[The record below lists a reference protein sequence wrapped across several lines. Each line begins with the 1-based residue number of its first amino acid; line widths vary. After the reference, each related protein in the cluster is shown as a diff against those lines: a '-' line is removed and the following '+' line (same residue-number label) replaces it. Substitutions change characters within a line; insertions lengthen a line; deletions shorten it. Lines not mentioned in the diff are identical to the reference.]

1 MSVPAS
7 TRRSLVPLALVT
19 AAALLF
25 ALLLLLVRLRWA
37 PLESADHGAATRLN
51 SLVAGHSVA
60 VSIVKA
66 VTWLGSGGVL
76 WTLIGAAAVVLAFRR
91 RWRLTAYLLV
101 TGAGALV
108 LDPVLK
114 ALVGR
119 LRPVVAHPIAY
130 GNGNSFPSGH
140 ALGSIVCYGALFLVF
155 LPAARG
161 TWRRVLTAVIVTLIA
176 AIGISR
182 LLLGVHYVSDVLGAW
197 ALGVTWLGI
206 TAFAFELSR
215 LVTGEPVTDA
225 VTEGLEPEARAD
237 LQPTGPETPMHYDRA
252 RTYGRIAAGVVVIWV
267 LIVGALTGIGKLI
280 MITQNGNGNLLAD
293 RAIPHWFAAQR
304 TATLNHWSLIASNL
318 GATRDILIVSV
329 GTCVVFI
336 AVTRH
341 WRPVIFLAVVMSGEL
356 AAFLTVAAIVK
367 RPRPDVPQL
376 DSHLPTSAFPSGHM
390 AATTCLYIGLAILV
404 IGHARGWWRYLFL
417 IPAIVMPV
425 MIAMARMYRG
435 EHHPTD
441 ILASV
446 LFAALWLTATT
457 ILVKPSQDG
466 LDRARRRPL
475 GLPHRKAADHSRETA
490 QQPERAAEKGL
501 TWLARGPGSGSNARS
516 CADGSGGRATIGR
529 ATGPIRPARPAP
541 TCCRRSSTSS
551 S

>member
-1 MSVPAS
+1 MSAPPAA
-7 TRRSLVPLALVT
+7 RRTLAPLAVVT
-19 AAALLF
+19 AAAVLF

-37 PLESADHGAATRLN
+37 PLESADHGAATWLN
-51 SLVAGHSVA
+51 SLISGHPAV

-66 VTWLGSGGVL
+66 ITWLGSGGVL
-76 WTLIGAAAVVLAFRR
+76 WVVTGAAAAMLALRR
-91 RWRLTAYLLV
+91 QWRLTAYLLV
-101 TGAGALV
+101 TGAGELV

-119 LRPVVAHPIAY
+119 LRPVVAHPIAH

-140 ALGSIVCYGALFLVF
+140 SLGSIVCYGALFLVF

-161 TWRRVLTAVIVTLIA
+161 AWRRVLTAVIVTLIA

-182 LLLGVHYVSDVLGAW
+182 LLLGVHYLSDVLGAW
-197 ALGVTWLGI
+197 ALGITWLGI

-215 LVTGEPVTDA
+215 QVAGEPATDP

-237 LQPTGPETPMHYDRA
+237 LQPTEPETTMRHGRA
-252 RTYGRIAAGVVVIWV
+252 RTYARIAAGIVVIWV
-267 LIVGALTGIGKLI
+267 LIAGALTGIGKLI
-280 MITQNGNGNLLAD
+280 MITHNGNGNLLGD
-293 RAIPHWFAAQR
+293 HAIPHWFAAQR
-304 TATLNHWSLIASNL
+304 TATLNHWSLIVSNL
-318 GATRDILIVSV
+318 GATQDILIVSV
-329 GTCVVFI
+329 ATCVVFI

-341 WRPVIFLAVVMSGEL
+341 WRPVIFVAVVLFGEL
-356 AAFLTVAAIVK
+356 AAFLIIADIVK
-367 RPRPDVPQL
+367 RPRPDVLNL
-376 DSHLPTSAFPSGHM
+376 DPHLPTSAFPSGHV
-390 AATTCLYIGLAILV
+390 AAATCLYAGLAILV

-425 MIAMARMYRG
+425 LIALARLYRG

-457 ILVKPSQDG
+457 ILIKPNKDG

-475 GLPHRKAADHSRETA
+475 GLPHRKAAERSRETSPA
-490 QQPERAAEKGL
+490 
-501 TWLARGPGSGSNARS
+501 
-516 CADGSGGRATIGR
+516 
-529 ATGPIRPARPAP
+529 IR
-541 TCCRRSSTSS
+541 
-551 S
+551 

>member
-1 MSVPAS
+1 
-7 TRRSLVPLALVT
+7 
-19 AAALLF
+19 
-25 ALLLLLVRLRWA
+25 LVRLRWA
-37 PLESADHGAATRLN
+37 PLESADHGAATWLN
-51 SLVAGHSVA
+51 SLVAGHPTV
-60 VSIVKA
+60 VDVVKA

-76 WTLIGAAAVVLAFRR
+76 WTLIGAAAIVVAVRR
-91 RWRLTAYLLV
+91 RWRLVAYLLV
-101 TGAGALV
+101 TGAGELV

-119 LRPVVAHPIAY
+119 LRPVVAHPIAH

-161 TWRRVLTAVIVTLIA
+161 MWRRVFTAVIVTLIA

-182 LLLGVHYVSDVLGAW
+182 LLLGVHYISDVLGGW
-197 ALGVTWLGI
+197 ALGITWLGV

-215 LVTGEPVTDA
+215 EVAGEPVTDP

-237 LQPTGPETPMHYDRA
+237 LQPTEPETTMHHDRA

-280 MITQNGNGNLLAD
+280 MITGNGNGNVLGD
-293 RAIPHWFAAQR
+293 RTIPHWFAAQR
-304 TATLNHWSLIASNL
+304 TTALNHWSLIVSNL
-318 GATRDILIVSV
+318 GATQDILIVSV
-329 GTCVVFI
+329 ATCVVFI

-341 WRPVIFLAVVMSGEL
+341 WRPVIFIAVVMLGEL
-356 AAFLTVAAIVK
+356 AAFLIVAAIVK
-367 RPRPDVPQL
+367 RPRPDVPHL
-376 DSHLPTSAFPSGHM
+376 DSRLPTSAFPSGHV
-390 AATTCLYIGLAILV
+390 AATTCLYVGIAILV

-425 MIAMARMYRG
+425 MVATARLYRG

-441 ILASV
+441 VLASV

-457 ILVKPSQDG
+457 MLIKPNKDG
-466 LDRARRRPL
+466 LDRASRGPL
-475 GLPHRKAADHSRETA
+475 GLPRRRHSRLGPAADPVPA
-490 QQPERAAEKGL
+490 G
-501 TWLARGPGSGSNARS
+501 
-516 CADGSGGRATIGR
+516 
-529 ATGPIRPARPAP
+529 TGEL
-541 TCCRRSSTSS
+541 RRRV
-551 S
+551 

>member
-1 MSVPAS
+1 MSVPPA
-7 TRRSLVPLALVT
+7 TRRTLVPLVVVT

-25 ALLLLLVRLRWA
+25 TLLLVLVRLQWA
-37 PLESADHGAATRLN
+37 PLESADHAAAARLN
-51 SLVAGHSVA
+51 SLIAAHSVV

-76 WTLIGAAAVVLAFRR
+76 WTLIGAAVVVLAIRR

-101 TGAGALV
+101 TGAGELV

-119 LRPVVAHPIAY
+119 LRPVVAHPIAF
-130 GNGNSFPSGH
+130 GNGDSFPSGH

-155 LPAARG
+155 LPATRG
-161 TWRRVLTAVIVTLIA
+161 TWRRVFTAVIVTLIA

-182 LLLGVHYVSDVLGAW
+182 LLLGVHYISDVLGGW
-197 ALGVTWLGI
+197 TLGITWLGI

-215 LVTGEPVTDA
+215 QVAGEPVTDP

-237 LQPTGPETPMHYDRA
+237 LQPTEPETTMRHDRA
-252 RTYGRIAAGVVVIWV
+252 RTYGRIAAGVLVSWV
-267 LIVGALTGIGKLI
+267 LILGALTGIGKLI
-280 MITQNGNGNLLAD
+280 MITHNGNGNLLGD
-293 RAIPHWFAAQR
+293 HAIPHWFAAHR
-304 TATLNHWSLIASNL
+304 TATLNHVSLIVSNL
-318 GATRDILIVSV
+318 GATQDILIVSV
-329 GTCVVFI
+329 VTCVAFI

-341 WRPVIFLAVVMSGEL
+341 WRPVVFLAAVMFGEL
-356 AAFLTVAAIVK
+356 AAFLAVADIVR
-367 RPRPDVPQL
+367 RPRPDVPHL
-376 DSHLPTSAFPSGHM
+376 DSNLPTSAFPSGHM
-390 AATTCLYIGLAILV
+390 AATTCLYVGIAILV

-425 MIAMARMYRG
+425 AVALARMYRG

-457 ILVKPSQDG
+457 MLIKPNAGG
-466 LDRARRRPL
+466 LDRGGRGPL
-475 GLPHRKAADHSRETA
+475 GLPHRKTADHGRETA
-490 QQPERAAEKGL
+490 PAA
-501 TWLARGPGSGSNARS
+501 R
-516 CADGSGGRATIGR
+516 
-529 ATGPIRPARPAP
+529 
-541 TCCRRSSTSS
+541 
-551 S
+551 